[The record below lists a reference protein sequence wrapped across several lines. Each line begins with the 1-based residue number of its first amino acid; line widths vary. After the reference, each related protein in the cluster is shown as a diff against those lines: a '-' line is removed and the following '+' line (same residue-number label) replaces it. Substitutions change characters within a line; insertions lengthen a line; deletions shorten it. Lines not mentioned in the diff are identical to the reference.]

1 MSRILFSPIGS
12 SDPIKHY
19 SDGSMLHICRYYKPD
34 KVYLYLTYE
43 MFEHHKKDNRYL
55 YCIEELGKLYNHN
68 FQVELIKR
76 EDLKNVQDYEFF
88 YEEFRKCIEKIEE
101 TMLSEDELL
110 INISSG
116 TPAMKNALLILSA
129 FAEYPFKPIQ
139 VSTPLQKGNE
149 DINTYDVELQW
160 NCNVDNEVFD
170 TNHSR
175 CEEVKTTN
183 LLTLFKVN
191 MIKKYVTAYD
201 YVAAYKMA
209 GTMRNQMSDDGKL
222 YLEQAVERLQL
233 NQKRVFDIAKRI
245 GYQPIPIRSDNDREL
260 IEYIL
265 QLQIKV
271 ARGNYDDFI
280 RAITPVIVKLFERVL
295 KKQCHIN
302 IANYC
307 KDLDKNQW
315 DKEKLKESEESK
327 KIDNILNESFFNF
340 NYKYVSSIHLKEL
353 IIFFSENRK
362 VNALVESLRD
372 IEEKARNK
380 AAHTMVSITQEMI
393 ENWTGVKS
401 EEILEKIKKLAM
413 FLIPKTE
420 DDIWSSYDYM
430 NKTICSVIEKE
441 AQLASNK

>member
-55 YCIEELGKLYNHN
+55 YCIEKLGKLYNHN
-68 FQVELIKR
+68 FQVEIIKR
-76 EDLKNVQDYEFF
+76 EDLKNVQDYEIF
-88 YEEFRKCIEKIEE
+88 YEEFRKCIDKIEE

-116 TPAMKNALLILSA
+116 TPAMKNALLILST
-129 FAEYPFKPIQ
+129 FSEYSFKPIQ
-139 VSTPLQKGNE
+139 VSTPLEKGNE
-149 DINTYDVELQW
+149 DIDTYDVELQW
-160 NCNVDNEVFD
+160 DCNVDNEVFD
-170 TNHSR
+170 NNHSR
-175 CEEVKTTN
+175 CEEVKTKN

-209 GTMRNQMSDDGKL
+209 DTMKNQMSEVGKL

-233 NQKRVFDIAKRI
+233 NQIKVFDIAKKN
-245 GYQPIPIRSDNDREL
+245 GYQPIPIRSNNDREL

-280 RAITPVIVKLFERVL
+280 RAITPVIVMLFERVL

-302 IANYC
+302 ITDYC

-315 DKEKLKESEESK
+315 DKEKLKENEESK
-327 KIDNILNESFFNF
+327 KIDDILNKSFLNF

-353 IIFFSENRK
+353 IVNLSHSERLNK
-362 VNALVESLRD
+362 IVENLRD

-380 AAHTMVSITQEMI
+380 AAHTMVSISQDMI
-393 ENWTGVKS
+393 KKWTGRKC
-401 EEILEKIKKLAM
+401 EEILEYMKQLLM
-413 FLIPKTE
+413 FLMPDVKE
-420 DDIWSSYDYM
+420 DIWLSYDNM
-430 NKTICSVIEKE
+430 NQTICSVIEKE
-441 AQLASNK
+441 VQLTNL

>member
-191 MIKKYVTAYD
+191 M
-201 YVAAYKMA
+201 A

-280 RAITPVIVKLFERVL
+280 RAITPVIVKLF
-295 KKQCHIN
+295 
-302 IANYC
+302 
-307 KDLDKNQW
+307 
-315 DKEKLKESEESK
+315 
-327 KIDNILNESFFNF
+327 ESFFNF